1 MRACS
6 WVTPWR
12 AGASRSWRCAMA
24 MRLARS
30 ASWSLPLR
38 RWQQPDG
45 LTPSHRLSWS
55 TKRREAMPK
64 KTVAEKRSRCTCH
77 CVRNVGTATS
87 PVHIHGERAE
97 WSKARKRSCGLPPVR
112 HRFTPE
118 SNSVRSMINASEIIS
133 KHLARTAEVG
143 LQHCLYLHLVGIVIT
158 LAVFKR
164 HPAHSHTDGQRLQFR
179 EPGLHMNY
187 NRYTQKVV
195 TL

>member
-1 MRACS
+1 MVS
-6 WVTPWR
+6 E
-12 AGASRSWRCAMA
+12 
-24 MRLARS
+24 LN
-30 ASWSLPLR
+30 
-38 RWQQPDG
+38 
-45 LTPSHRLSWS
+45 
-55 TKRREAMPK
+55 EAK
-64 KTVAEKRSRCTCH
+64 LE
-77 CVRNVGTATS
+77 
-87 PVHIHGERAE
+87 
-97 WSKARKRSCGLPPVR
+97 KRSCGLSPVR